1 MTISA
6 TGNTKP
12 RKPPFVFRPNL
23 LLQILLNGVIP
34 IVLFTIT
41 YLIFSSR
48 SSTAYFERLIQDSA
62 RQVAIS
68 VGSTVKRE
76 NFSELGDQL
85 ASLTDQPNIA
95 FVYVRSQVA
104 EEWRVKPSLG
114 EGIDKSV
121 IKALY
126 DFTNQHSQQGLRW
139 SDDQAGYRS
148 ISDFYAKRFNGQLP
162 SAIGQSFQ
170 TKTAASVGR
179 ASNTIQI
186 EQLGVYESGSSRT
199 FGAADESKA
208 DFTIMVGMNINQNVI
223 AINEQNRNLILA
235 GLAFCVISILF
246 SSLIARGITRPIVNL
261 IRSADAMSLGNLETP
276 IHAAG
281 GQEIRTLA
289 EALERVRVSLTV
301 LIKHAKRKER

>member
-1 MTISA
+1 MTIS
-6 TGNTKP
+6 TTDTT
-12 RKPPFVFRPNL
+12 KPPFAFRPNL
-23 LLQILLNGVIP
+23 LAQILLNGVIP

-48 SSTAYFERLIQDSA
+48 SSTASFERLIQDSA

-68 VGSTVKRE
+68 VGSSVKRE
-76 NFSELGDQL
+76 NFSELGNQL

-95 FVYVRSQVA
+95 FLYVRSQVA
-104 EEWRVKPSLG
+104 EEWRVKPSLS
-114 EGIDKSV
+114 ESIDKSV

-126 DFTNQHSQQGLRW
+126 DFTNQNAQQGLRW

-208 DFTIMVGMNINQNVI
+208 DFIIMVGMNINQNVT

-235 GLAFCVISILF
+235 GLAFSVISILF
-246 SSLIARGITRPIVNL
+246 SSLIARSITRPIVNL